1 MFRLHKMP
9 NNFMIKSIFKQQ
21 QNQLLALEGKKII
34 KVFKIKNNK
43 IEKTK
48 H

>member
-1 MFRLHKMP
+1 
-9 NNFMIKSIFKQQ
+9 MIKSIFKQQ